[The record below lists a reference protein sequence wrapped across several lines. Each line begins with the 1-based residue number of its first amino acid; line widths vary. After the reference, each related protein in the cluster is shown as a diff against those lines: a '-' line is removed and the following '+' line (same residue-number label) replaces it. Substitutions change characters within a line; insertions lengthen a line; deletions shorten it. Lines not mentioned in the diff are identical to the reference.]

1 MKISRVSRLSLMNGD
16 HFLAFG
22 GIYENIR
29 IFKESMFFLHF
40 NFHYIYQ
47 SMCFNNDDIV
57 SFVVSITQ
65 HPHRDFNV
73 FVFYPL
79 LERQRKYRREDFE
92 VVCSHV
98 SVGPF
103 SFSMSLLLSFCLLL
117 FSRPFFLYPSPR
129 CFFTLNVFSFF
140 TFSER
145 AISFLFAQ
153 RSRCASSSVPL
164 GRRLT
169 ASGRVKKKETDGR
182 SNERLRR

>member
-1 MKISRVSRLSLMNGD
+1 MKIYAYLKNQCFFCTST
-16 HFLAFG
+16 FT
-22 GIYENIR
+22 IYIN
-29 IFKESMFFLHF
+29 
-40 NFHYIYQ
+40 Q
-47 SMCFNNDDIV
+47 C
-57 SFVVSITQ
+57 VSITTTLSLFCRINNAASSSRLQ
-65 HPHRDFNV
+65 CLRFLSAARTSAKIPERGFRGGMQ
-73 FVFYPL
+73 PRICRSIL
-79 LERQRKYRREDFE
+79 LL
-92 VVCSHV
+92 HV
-98 SVGPF
+98 
-103 SFSMSLLLSFCLLL
+103 LLLSFCLLL